1 MERAGKVDP
10 GLPLVT
16 MADDIPLLGGIGRGL
31 CPALTAIAS
40 AVAMVIALG
49 LELGMHY
56 DYRLTDFKTAADGS
70 AFLMNGSTCVHYAS
84 KADLTANYAGDAW
97 KVDGTKSSCKT
108 EKNRGE
114 NSDFSHLIAASVHV
128 LYKAAAAGGAIDGT
142 KLTYFAAR
150 DASGVVPGI
159 TTTDAQ
165 TVVFDDTAIAA
176 LEAVAAA
183 QPETGN
189 TCEDLYDP
197 VSSQA
202 DCLAVVLTEANAAVD
217 AVKLAA
223 GVAAAKAAAAAA
235 NEPPAVIASIVDQAT
250 ADTTG
255 LTPTAGADYTADYT
269 GAADAITSSDGG
281 DGQAA
286 FEAHNNNYCP
296 SMITSTPAVQKPSG
310 VAQFECSDAPTTAFA
325 TTDQATQVT
334 NRVGAV
340 IADDAVTKYNLYL
353 QCKFVYGL
361 ASAAPRAGPF
371 AVLNAFST
379 ELSRGGTLGIPQLK
393 YTGDDIDFLK
403 PQIPLPPFL
412 EGVNNTLAPTTR
424 GQILYGSRLGWS
436 LFALIPSV
444 ILIVYLGADSVM
456 AALCYLS
463 RECAYSEGKF
473 MDAGEGSR
481 SRDIVQALVT
491 IQTLRW
497 MRLAVA
503 STGLLIVF
511 LLRVI
516 YDWVPWNFGMLLPRA
531 GICPSQGNGWE
542 SEEGVATTHLI
553 ILILCITVT
562 VAQPIAM
569 NYGSGIFDTKAD
581 EGVVANQE
589 QIFWTE
595 PSVGRVTTWFLL
607 VSVAGLVLIGL
618 ESVNAVGWGVAWGN
632 RVLAWTG
639 ALENGLTAAS
649 AVELIESSSTGAIL
663 AAVSLGVLLASIYAR
678 YLFISRG
685 SLNKVCSLVWIG
697 VVIAGLLPLIITFG
711 TEFQLDPDQQAVS
724 EDCSFFG
731 TTDSFEKFICENRQF
746 TYTIAILVMLAI
758 LLFMWISW
766 VLWTLCGICTTFNA
780 APRAPV
786 GSAGVP
792 QPKVA
797 SAAAPFK
804 SVADDRIPLLSLRVR
819 K

>member
-1 MERAGKVDP
+1 
-10 GLPLVT
+10 
-16 MADDIPLLGGIGRGL
+16 MADNVPLLGGIGRGL

-108 EKNRGE
+108 EKKRGD

-128 LYKAAAAGGAIDGT
+128 LYKAAEPGGADPGT

-176 LEAVAAA
+176 LQAVAAA

-189 TCEDLYDP
+189 SCEDLYNP
-197 VSSQA
+197 VVSQA
-202 DCLAVVLTEANAAVD
+202 DCLAAVLPDANAAVD

-223 GVAAAKAAAAAA
+223 GVAAAKAAAKTAG
-235 NEPPAVIASIVDQAT
+235 ESDAVIASIIDQST
-250 ADTTG
+250 AN
-255 LTPTAGADYTADYT
+255 TAPDGGDYTADYNT
-269 GAADAITSSDGG
+269 AANAITSSDNG

-286 FEAHNNNYCP
+286 FEEYNNNYCP

-310 VAQFECSDAPTTAFA
+310 VAQFECSDDPTTAF
-325 TTDQATQVT
+325 TVTDQATQIT

-340 IADDAVTKYNLYL
+340 TADDAITKYNLYL

-371 AVLNAFST
+371 AVLNALST

-393 YTGDDIDFLK
+393 YTGEDIDFLK

-463 RECAYSEGKF
+463 REWAYKEGKF

-542 SEEGVATTHLI
+542 SEEGVAVTHLI
-553 ILILCITVT
+553 ILILCLAVT

-607 VSVAGLVLIGL
+607 VSLAGLVLIGL

-685 SLNKVCSLVWIG
+685 SLNKVCSLLWIG
-697 VVIAGLLPLIITFG
+697 VVIAGLVPLIITFG
-711 TEFQLDPDQQAVS
+711 TEFQLDPEQQVVS

-731 TTDSFEKFICENRQF
+731 TADSFEKFICENRQL

-766 VLWTLCGICTTFNA
+766 ILWTLCGICTTFNA

-786 GSAGVP
+786 GSAGLP
-792 QPKVA
+792 QAQEVYAKIG
-797 SAAAPFK
+797 K
-804 SVADDRIPLLSLRVR
+804 ERIPLLSLRVR
-819 K
+819 N

>member
-1 MERAGKVDP
+1 
-10 GLPLVT
+10 
-16 MADDIPLLGGIGRGL
+16 MADNVPLLGGIGKGL

-108 EKNRGE
+108 EKSRGE
-114 NSDFSHLIAASVHV
+114 NSDFSHVIAASVHV
-128 LYKAAAAGGAIDGT
+128 LYKAAAAGGATDGT

-150 DASGVVPGI
+150 DASGVVSGI

-176 LEAVAAA
+176 LQAVAAA

-189 TCEDLYDP
+189 TCEDLYNP
-197 VSSQA
+197 VVSQA
-202 DCLAVVLTEANAAVD
+202 DCEAAVLTEANAAVD

-223 GVAAAKAAAAAA
+223 GVAAAKAAAKTAG
-235 NEPPAVIASIVDQAT
+235 ESDAVVASIVDQST
-250 ADTTG
+250 ANTA
-255 LTPTAGADYTADYT
+255 PAGADYTADYT
-269 GAADAITSSDGG
+269 GAADAITSGDGG

-310 VAQFECSDAPTTAFA
+310 VAQFECSDAPTTAF
-325 TTDQATQVT
+325 TVTDQATQIT

-340 IADDAVTKYNLYL
+340 IADDDVTKYNLYL

-371 AVLNAFST
+371 AVLNVFST

-393 YTGDDIDFLK
+393 YTGEDIDFLK
-403 PQIPLPPFL
+403 PQLTLPPFV

-424 GQILYGSRLGWS
+424 GQVLYGSRLGWS

-463 RECAYSEGKF
+463 REWAYKEGKF

-542 SEEGVATTHLI
+542 SEEGVAVTHLI
-553 ILILCITVT
+553 ILILCLAVT

-607 VSVAGLVLIGL
+607 VSLAGLVLIGL

-649 AVELIESSSTGAIL
+649 AVELVESSSTGAIL

-685 SLNKVCSLVWIG
+685 SLNKVCSLLWIG
-697 VVIAGLLPLIITFG
+697 VVIAGLVPLIITFG
-711 TEFQLDPDQQAVS
+711 TEFQLDPEQQAVS
-724 EDCSFFG
+724 DDCSFFG
-731 TTDSFEKFICENRQF
+731 TADSFEKFICENRQV

-766 VLWTLCGICTTFNA
+766 ILWTLCGICTTFNA

-786 GSAGVP
+786 GSAGLP
-792 QPKVA
+792 QAQEVYAKIG
-797 SAAAPFK
+797 K
-804 SVADDRIPLLSLRVR
+804 ERIPLLSLRVR
-819 K
+819 N

>member
-1 MERAGKVDP
+1 
-10 GLPLVT
+10 
-16 MADDIPLLGGIGRGL
+16 MADNVPLLGGIGRGL

-108 EKNRGE
+108 EKKRGD

-128 LYKAAAAGGAIDGT
+128 LYKAAEPGGADPGT

-176 LEAVAAA
+176 LQAVAAA

-189 TCEDLYDP
+189 SCEDLYNP
-197 VSSQA
+197 VVSQA
-202 DCLAVVLTEANAAVD
+202 DCLAAVLPDANAAVD

-223 GVAAAKAAAAAA
+223 GVAAAKAAAKTAG
-235 NEPPAVIASIVDQAT
+235 ESDAVIASIIDQST
-250 ADTTG
+250 AN
-255 LTPTAGADYTADYT
+255 TAPDGGDYTADYDT
-269 GAADAITSSDGG
+269 AANAITSSDNG

-286 FEAHNNNYCP
+286 FEEYNNNYCP

-310 VAQFECSDAPTTAFA
+310 VAQFECSDDPTTAF
-325 TTDQATQVT
+325 TVTDQATQIT

-340 IADDAVTKYNLYL
+340 TADDAITKYNLYL

-371 AVLNAFST
+371 AVLNALST

-393 YTGDDIDFLK
+393 YTGEDIDFLK

-463 RECAYSEGKF
+463 REWAYKEGKF

-542 SEEGVATTHLI
+542 SEEGVAVTHLI
-553 ILILCITVT
+553 ILILCLAVT

-607 VSVAGLVLIGL
+607 VSLAGLVLIGL

-685 SLNKVCSLVWIG
+685 SLNKVCSLLWIG
-697 VVIAGLLPLIITFG
+697 VVIAGLVPLIITFG
-711 TEFQLDPDQQAVS
+711 TEFQLDPEQQVVS

-731 TTDSFEKFICENRQF
+731 TADSFEKFICENRQL

-766 VLWTLCGICTTFNA
+766 ILWTLCGICTTFNA

-786 GSAGVP
+786 GSAGLP
-792 QPKVA
+792 QAQEVYAKIG
-797 SAAAPFK
+797 K
-804 SVADDRIPLLSLRVR
+804 ERIPLLSLRVR
-819 K
+819 N

>member
-1 MERAGKVDP
+1 
-10 GLPLVT
+10 
-16 MADDIPLLGGIGRGL
+16 MADNVPLLGGIGKGL

-97 KVDGTKSSCKT
+97 KVSGTKSSCKT
-108 EKNRGE
+108 EKSRGE
-114 NSDFSHLIAASVHV
+114 NSDFSHVIAASVHV
-128 LYKAAAAGGAIDGT
+128 LYKAAADPLAIEGT

-165 TVVFDDTAIAA
+165 TVVFDDTAITA
-176 LEAVAAA
+176 LQAVAAA

-189 TCEDLYDP
+189 TCEDLYNP
-197 VSSQA
+197 VVSQA
-202 DCLAVVLTEANAAVD
+202 DCLAAVLTPANAAVD

-223 GVAAAKAAAAAA
+223 GVAAAKAAAKAGG
-235 NEPPAVIASIVDQAT
+235 ESDAVIALIVDQNT

-255 LTPTAGADYTADYT
+255 LDPAGPVGTADYTAAYT

-286 FEAHNNNYCP
+286 FEEHNNNYCP
-296 SMITSTPAVQKPSG
+296 SIITSTPAVQKPSG
-310 VAQFECSDAPTTAFA
+310 VAQFECSDAPTVAFT

-340 IADDAVTKYNLYL
+340 VADDDITKYNLYL

-371 AVLNAFST
+371 AVLNVFST

-403 PQIPLPPFL
+403 PQLTLPPFV

-424 GQILYGSRLGWS
+424 GQVLYGSRLGWS

-463 RECAYSEGKF
+463 REWAYKEGKF

-542 SEEGVATTHLI
+542 SEEGVAVTHLI
-553 ILILCITVT
+553 ILILCLAVT

-595 PSVGRVTTWFLL
+595 PSVGRVSTWFLL
-607 VSVAGLVLIGL
+607 VSLAGLVLIGL

-632 RVLAWTG
+632 RVLEWTG

-649 AVELIESSSTGAIL
+649 AVELVESSTTGAIL

-685 SLNKVCSLVWIG
+685 SLNKVCSLLWIG
-697 VVIAGLLPLIITFG
+697 VVIAGLVPLIITFG
-711 TEFQLDPDQQAVS
+711 TEFQLDPEQQAVS
-724 EDCSFFG
+724 DDCSFFG
-731 TTDSFEKFICENRQF
+731 TADSFEKFICENRQV

-766 VLWTLCGICTTFNA
+766 ILWTLCGICTTFNA

-786 GSAGVP
+786 GSAGLP
-792 QPKVA
+792 QAQEVYAKIG
-797 SAAAPFK
+797 K
-804 SVADDRIPLLSLRVR
+804 ERIPLLSLRVR
-819 K
+819 N

>member
-1 MERAGKVDP
+1 
-10 GLPLVT
+10 
-16 MADDIPLLGGIGRGL
+16 
-31 CPALTAIAS
+31 
-40 AVAMVIALG
+40 
-49 LELGMHY
+49 
-56 DYRLTDFKTAADGS
+56 
-70 AFLMNGSTCVHYAS
+70 
-84 KADLTANYAGDAW
+84 
-97 KVDGTKSSCKT
+97 
-108 EKNRGE
+108 
-114 NSDFSHLIAASVHV
+114 
-128 LYKAAAAGGAIDGT
+128 
-142 KLTYFAAR
+142 
-150 DASGVVPGI
+150 
-159 TTTDAQ
+159 
-165 TVVFDDTAIAA
+165 
-176 LEAVAAA
+176 
-183 QPETGN
+183 
-189 TCEDLYDP
+189 
-197 VSSQA
+197 
-202 DCLAVVLTEANAAVD
+202 
-217 AVKLAA
+217 
-223 GVAAAKAAAAAA
+223 
-235 NEPPAVIASIVDQAT
+235 
-250 ADTTG
+250 
-255 LTPTAGADYTADYT
+255 
-269 GAADAITSSDGG
+269 
-281 DGQAA
+281 
-286 FEAHNNNYCP
+286 
-296 SMITSTPAVQKPSG
+296 
-310 VAQFECSDAPTTAFA
+310 
-325 TTDQATQVT
+325 
-334 NRVGAV
+334 
-340 IADDAVTKYNLYL
+340 
-353 QCKFVYGL
+353 
-361 ASAAPRAGPF
+361 
-371 AVLNAFST
+371 
-379 ELSRGGTLGIPQLK
+379 
-393 YTGDDIDFLK
+393 
-403 PQIPLPPFL
+403 
-412 EGVNNTLAPTTR
+412 
-424 GQILYGSRLGWS
+424 
-436 LFALIPSV
+436 
-444 ILIVYLGADSVM
+444 M

-463 RECAYSEGKF
+463 RDCAYKEGKF

-685 SLNKVCSLVWIG
+685 SLNKVCSLLWIG
-697 VVIAGLLPLIITFG
+697 VVIAGLIPLIITFG
-711 TEFQLDPDQQAVS
+711 TEFQLDPDQQVVS

-792 QPKVA
+792 QPQVVSANTPFKGVA
-797 SAAAPFK
+797 S
-804 SVADDRIPLLSLRVR
+804 DRIPLLSLRVR
-819 K
+819 H

>member
-1 MERAGKVDP
+1 
-10 GLPLVT
+10 
-16 MADDIPLLGGIGRGL
+16 MADNVPLLGGIGKGL

-70 AFLMNGSTCVHYAS
+70 AFMMNGSTCVHYAS

-108 EKNRGE
+108 EKSRGE
-114 NSDFSHLIAASVHV
+114 NSDFSHVIAASVHV
-128 LYKAAAAGGAIDGT
+128 LYKAAAAGGALDGT

-165 TVVFDDTAIAA
+165 TVVFDDTAITA
-176 LEAVAAA
+176 LQAVAAA

-189 TCEDLYDP
+189 TCEDLYNP
-197 VSSQA
+197 VASQA
-202 DCLAVVLTEANAAVD
+202 DCLAAVLTDAEAAVTVL
-217 AVKLAA
+217 AVAA
-223 GVAAAKAAAAAA
+223 GVAAAKAAATAAG
-235 NEPPAVIASIVDQAT
+235 ESDAVVASIIDQST
-250 ADTTG
+250 AN
-255 LTPTAGADYTADYT
+255 TAPDGADYTVDYDGDATAGT
-269 GAADAITSSDGG
+269 GFAGVTKTDSGV
-281 DGQAA
+281 GQAA
-286 FEAHNNNYCP
+286 FEAHNTNYCP

-310 VAQFECSDAPTTAFA
+310 VAQFECSDAPTTAF
-325 TTDQATQVT
+325 TVTDQATQIT

-340 IADDAVTKYNLYL
+340 GAVAADDAVTKYNLYL

-371 AVLNAFST
+371 AVLNVFST

-393 YTGDDIDFLK
+393 YTGEDIDFLK
-403 PQIPLPPFL
+403 PQLTLPPFV

-424 GQILYGSRLGWS
+424 GQVLYGSRLGWS

-444 ILIVYLGADSVM
+444 ILIVYLGVDSVM

-463 RECAYSEGKF
+463 REWAYKEGKF

-542 SEEGVATTHLI
+542 SEEGVAVTHLI
-553 ILILCITVT
+553 ILILCLAVT

-649 AVELIESSSTGAIL
+649 AVELVESSTTGAIL

-724 EDCSFFG
+724 DDCSFFG
-731 TTDSFEKFICENRQF
+731 TADSFEKFICENRQF

-766 VLWTLCGICTTFNA
+766 ILWTLCGICTTFNA

-786 GSAGVP
+786 GSAGLP
-792 QPKVA
+792 QAQEVYAKIG
-797 SAAAPFK
+797 K
-804 SVADDRIPLLSLRVR
+804 ERIPLLSLRVR
-819 K
+819 T

>member
-1 MERAGKVDP
+1 
-10 GLPLVT
+10 
-16 MADDIPLLGGIGRGL
+16 MADNVPLLGGIGKGL

-97 KVDGTKSSCKT
+97 KVSGTKSSCKT
-108 EKNRGE
+108 EKSRGE
-114 NSDFSHLIAASVHV
+114 NSDFSHVIAASVHV
-128 LYKAAAAGGAIDGT
+128 LYKAQDTDAGT

-150 DASGVVPGI
+150 DASGVVSGI

-176 LEAVAAA
+176 LQAVAAA

-189 TCEDLYDP
+189 SCEDLYNP
-197 VSSQA
+197 VVSQTA
-202 DCLAVVLTEANAAVD
+202 CLAAVEPAADAAVA
-217 AVKLAA
+217 AVALAK
-223 GVAAAKAAAAAA
+223 GVEAAQAAATAA
-235 NEPPAVIASIVDQAT
+235 NEPPAVIASIVDQST
-250 ADTTG
+250 ANTA
-255 LTPTAGADYTADYT
+255 PAGADYTSDYDT
-269 GAADAITSSDGG
+269 AANAITKADNG
-281 DGQAA
+281 DGQ
-286 FEAHNNNYCP
+286 EAYERYNNNYCP

-310 VAQFECSDAPTTAFA
+310 VAQFECSDDPTTAFA
-325 TTDQATQVT
+325 TTSQADQIDARNLAVT
-334 NRVGAV
+334 GGAN
-340 IADDAVTKYNLYL
+340 ADDDITKYNLYL

-371 AVLNAFST
+371 AVLNVFST

-463 RECAYSEGKF
+463 REWAYKEGKF

-542 SEEGVATTHLI
+542 SEEGVAVTHLI
-553 ILILCITVT
+553 ILILCLAVT

-581 EGVVANQE
+581 EGVVKNQE

-607 VSVAGLVLIGL
+607 VSLAGLVLIGL

-649 AVELIESSSTGAIL
+649 AVELVESSSTGAIL

-685 SLNKVCSLVWIG
+685 SLNKVCSLLWIG
-697 VVIAGLLPLIITFG
+697 VVIAGLIPLIITFG
-711 TEFQLDPDQQAVS
+711 TEFQLDPEQQAVS
-724 EDCSFFG
+724 DDCSFFG
-731 TTDSFEKFICENRQF
+731 TADSFEKFICENRQV

-766 VLWTLCGICTTFNA
+766 ILWTLCGICTTFNA

-786 GSAGVP
+786 GSAGIP
-792 QPKVA
+792 QAQEVYAKIG
-797 SAAAPFK
+797 K
-804 SVADDRIPLLSLRVR
+804 ERIPLLSLRVR
-819 K
+819 N